1 MKIVISENQLKKISN
16 LLKED
21 PNYINNGD
29 KRIAT
34 WYDDDALV
42 FGLLNNKAYIGFCKK
57 LAPYSPE
64 TFGLDIN
71 KADDMYGGYRY
82 HNAIHQ
88 LYNELS
94 NEHIYFSKSDLS
106 FPGRLWVDKK
116 VMSFWKYPSK
126 NELKTVLN
134 KLAAEIK
141 RMYNYDISFKDY
153 IVEVGTEI
161 TVPKSTVNDTTSN
174 SSSVPEVEMAYEL
187 VPIDKYESSADAS
200 LAQMAKMHL
209 LPPAEKRKTPQMQA
223 ALDSKFKQIGNKF
236 GVDRI
241 KDYWDD
247 DDIAAHKQKGDK
259 FRNVTQAEYNH
270 YKRYGMGDSVEPS
283 DKPELVETDEFGM
296 YPGLEGDGTYEEMY
310 EDINIPVNTGDTVLM
325 GKFKNK
331 KTVVNT
337 IGKDEYNMP
346 TINGKKAATFRIPN
360 LTEISSSEV
369 NLSSFETKKELNEK
383 FWTNKKLNSKVR
395 KRLLKIADDFLDDI
409 KIDNKYCSDVIFL
422 GSLANYNWSRYS
434 DVDLHLIIDFKKVN
448 KNIELVK
455 DYFDA
460 KRTLWNDTHESLK
473 IYGFPIEIYIQ
484 DINEENS
491 ATGIFSLEK
500 NKWLKIPKEI
510 DEDVL
515 DKTKVK
521 QKSADLMTKVDKLKS
536 QYDKKTLTTDLET
549 LSKNVKSLFDEIKRL
564 RKSGLSTNKGEFS
577 VGNIVFKVL
586 RRSGRLETLIDLK
599 RNTYDK
605 INTIK

>member
-1 MKIVISENQLKKISN
+1 MKIVISENQLKKIFK
-16 LLKED
+16 LLKEN
-21 PNYINNGD
+21 PNYIKNDGET
-29 KRIAT
+29 IAN

-57 LAPYSPE
+57 LAPNSPDV
-64 TFGLDIN
+64 FGHDAR
-71 KADDMYGGYRY
+71 KAYDRYGEYRY
-82 HNAIHQ
+82 HDVIYK
-88 LYNELS
+88 LYNELF
-94 NEHIYFSKSDLS
+94 NEDITFYKNDLN
-106 FPGRLWVDKK
+106 FPGRLWIDKK
-116 VMSFWKYPSK
+116 VISFWKYPSK
-126 NELKTVLN
+126 NELKMVLN
-134 KLAAEIK
+134 KLTAEIK
-141 RMYNYDISFKDY
+141 RMYNYDIFFNDY
-153 IVEVGTEI
+153 IVEVGI
-161 TVPKSTVNDTTSN
+161 DTTTN
-174 SSSVPEVEMAYEL
+174 SSSKPGIEMTYEL

-209 LPPAEKRKTPQMQA
+209 LPPAEKRKSPQMQA
-223 ALDSKFKQIGNKF
+223 ALDSKFRQIGNKF
-236 GVDRI
+236 GADRI

-247 DDIAAHKQKGDK
+247 DDIAAHKEKGDK

-270 YKRYGMGDSVEPS
+270 YKRYNMGDSVQPS

-296 YPGLEGDGTYEEMY
+296 YPGLDGDGTYEEMY
-310 EDINIPVNTGDTVLM
+310 EDINLPVNTGDTILM

-331 KTVVNT
+331 KTVVNS
-337 IGKDEYNMP
+337 IGKDEHNMP

-395 KRLLKIADDFLDDI
+395 KRLLKIADDFLNDI

-422 GSLANYNWSRYS
+422 GSLANYNWSKYS

-455 DYFDA
+455 DYFDV

-491 ATGIFSLEK
+491 ATGVFSLEK
-500 NKWLKIPKEI
+500 NKWIKIPKEI

-515 DKTKVK
+515 NKTKIK
-521 QKSADLMTKVDKLKS
+521 QKSADLMTKIDKLKS
-536 QYDKKTLTTDLET
+536 QYDKKTLNTDLEK

-577 VGNIVFKVL
+577 TGNIVFKVL